1 MLYAIQASM
10 LSLQLEQARNDHEL
24 ISIRMACGTRDINRT
39 RFADHTIMLGGII
52 HNIMRRFKAE
62 LDSYFQASAS
72 KLNLR
77 KSKFY
82 SWNVNTREIFGI
94 SRTLGSEGVTTWDSF
109 KYLGI
114 PIFNG
119 KPKTSG

>member
-1 MLYAIQASM
+1 
-10 LSLQLEQARNDHEL
+10 
-24 ISIRMACGTRDINRT
+24 
-39 RFADHTIMLGGII
+39 MLGGII
-52 HNIMRRFKAE
+52 QNIMRRFKAE

-82 SWNVNTREIFGI
+82 SWNINTREISGI
-94 SRTLGSEGVTTWDSF
+94 SRTLGIEGVTTWDSF
-109 KYLGI
+109 RYLEI

-119 KPKTSG
+119 KLKSSD